1 MAGSFKASSF
11 EPVPIQPLT
20 IHHPKEEEDLIEEE
34 GELSGVETSAEGDGS
49 PEKQAKKQQRTEN
62 EEREAGR
69 LIEEEEAMI
78 GKVNW
83 KVRNLQRSIPPQNKI
98 SYKA

>member
-20 IHHPKEEEDLIEEE
+20 IQHHQKDEEDLIEEE
-34 GELSGVETSAEGDGS
+34 GELSGVETSAEGEGS
-49 PEKQAKKQQRTEN
+49 PDKQAKKQQRTEN

-83 KVRNLQRSIPPQNKI
+83 KVRN
-98 SYKA
+98 